1 MERAAELPDH
11 IEAPPDADGL
21 FAIWPGAGVP
31 PGSEDWTW
39 REQTM
44 QIPWSDTTDRFTR
57 NVVIPTLTLFKPAPG
72 TANGTAMIV
81 APGGAFH
88 FLMVDH
94 EGHDMAR
101 RLTARGVTCFV
112 LRYRVAR
119 TPDTDDELLDF
130 RNDLHK
136 RLDKPTQTEIN
147 PPNRDFLGDARSWGE
162 ADGRQAVRFVR
173 ERADEFGV
181 DPQRIGISGF
191 SAGGGVAMGPVF
203 EHDAATRPDFAVAI
217 YPAYRAGVPVPA
229 DAPPLFIVAADDDA
243 QVPPMSGTRLYEA
256 WHSAGKPAE
265 VHVFASGAH
274 GFGMRQQ
281 GTLSDAWYGLL
292 ENWLAAQGLL
302 G

>member
-1 MERAAELPDH
+1 MERAAELPEH
-11 IEAPPDADGL
+11 IEAPSDADGL

-57 NVVIPTLTLFKPAPG
+57 NVVIPSLTLFKPAPG
-72 TANGTAMIV
+72 TANGTAIIV

-88 FLMVDH
+88 FLMIDH

-119 TPDTDDELLDF
+119 TPDTDKELLDF
-130 RNDLHK
+130 RNNLHK
-136 RLDKPTQTEIN
+136 RLDKPTRTEIN

-162 ADGRQAVRFVR
+162 ADGRQAIKFVR
-173 ERADEFGV
+173 ERAAKFGV
-181 DPQRIGISGF
+181 DPQRIGIAGY

-203 EHDAATRPDFAVAI
+203 EHDADTRPDFAVAI
-217 YPAYRAGVPVPA
+217 YPAYRGGVPVPA